1 MSLRMIAGSLVLVSS
16 IAQADVILDAVPGA
30 LVPVDVQ
37 MTLDVP
43 IFGSSTAND
52 STTTTLIESAF
63 SVQPTSSFDMLDVN
77 AHSLLMQ
84 GGQLE
89 LDFFCSIF
97 GCIETVTVNVD
108 SLRLNLLS
116 PPSDVPIVN
125 DTWALNSVR
134 YGLEL
139 DFSYTGGLVG
149 SGASTTIADDFISID
164 GAITRA
170 DGLLMMSNIGLQE
183 ISVGVLPE
191 SLPSGVNSIDITINA
206 DLGAVIYAG
215 IYETADIDGD
225 GQVCG
230 SDLAQL
236 LGNWGNQGTGDID
249 GSGTVGGGDLTIL
262 LSAWNC

>member
-43 IFGSSTAND
+43 GLPPSTAND
-52 STTTTLIESAF
+52 SATTTLIESAF

-89 LDFFCSIF
+89 LGFFCSFF
-97 GCIETVTVNVD
+97 GCLETLIVNVD

-139 DFSYTGGLVG
+139 DFSYSGNLVG
-149 SGASTTIADDFISID
+149 SGVSTTVADDFITID

-170 DGLLMMSNIGLQE
+170 DGLLMMSNIGLQT
-183 ISVGVLPE
+183 ISVSVLPE
-191 SLPSGVNSIDITINA
+191 SLPSGVNSIDITIDA